1 MSDPQVLLDGPYILS
16 LKLLSATLTRDTD
29 LVGKME
35 PFPVVEFT
43 RAGHTL
49 KFKGPSHKGADKEP
63 VWNWDLLHHY
73 GGEVLTK
80 EQQPHIIDE
89 STVKISVWEEDM
101 TKNELI
107 GETKALKLSE
117 IAGKKKFA
125 LEFEGKAAGEVNIEG
140 G

>member
-1 MSDPQVLLDGPYILS
+1 MSDPQVNLDGPYNLTI
-16 LKLLSATLTRDTD
+16 KLLSATLTRDTD

-35 PFPVVEFT
+35 PFPMVEFT
-43 RAGHTL
+43 RAGQTL
-49 KFKGPSHKGADKEP
+49 KFKGPSQKDADKEP
-63 VWNWDLLHHY
+63 VWNWELVHHY

-80 EQQPHIIDE
+80 AHIDD
-89 STVKISVWEEDM
+89 STVKISVWEEDL

-117 IAGKKKFA
+117 IAGKKKLA
-125 LEFEGKAAGEVNIEG
+125 LEFEGKPAGEVNIEG